1 MRPEITSWP
10 PIHNRKPTAEKTMK
24 ITVVVIT
31 ARQPVRATA
40 ASKARSVASP
50 KRWPARSSWVKACTV
65 RTASSVS
72 PPSDTMSAT
81 RAWASRDS
89 RRTLRPKITIG
100 ATTAGTTAS
109 TSSASSGLVTT
120 SMTMPPTHIRVL
132 RSATEADEAITC
144 SISWASDEM
153 RLITSPERLI
163 SNQAGPSRTTW
174 ANRSRRR
181 VPTTRSPS
189 HETR

>member
-1 MRPEITSWP
+1 MRAI
-10 PIHNRKPTAEKTMK
+10 
-24 ITVVVIT
+24 
-31 ARQPVRATA
+31 A
-40 ASKARSVASP
+40 ASKARSVACA
-50 KRWPARSSWVKACTV
+50 KRSPARSSWAKACTV

-81 RAWASRDS
+81 RACASRES
-89 RRTLRPKITIG
+89 CRTLRPKMMIG
-100 ATTAGTTAS
+100 ATTIGTTAS
-109 TSSASSGLVTT
+109 THSASLGLVTT
-120 SMTMPPTHIRVL
+120 SMAMPPTHISVL
-132 RSATEADEAITC
+132 RSATEAEEPITC

-181 VPTTRSPS
+181 SPTTRSPS
-189 HETR
+189 HDTR

>member
-1 MRPEITSWP
+1 
-10 PIHNRKPTAEKTMK
+10 MK
-24 ITVVVIT
+24 ITSVVMI
-31 ARQPVRATA
+31 ARRPMRATA
-40 ASKARSVASP
+40 ASKARSVARA
-50 KRWPARSSWVKACTV
+50 KRCPALSSWTKACTV

-81 RAWASRDS
+81 RACASRERS
-89 RRTLRPKITIG
+89 RTLRPNRMIG
-100 ATTAGTTAS
+100 ATTIGTTAS
-109 TSSASSGLVTT
+109 THNASLGLVTT

-132 RSATEADEAITC
+132 RSATEAEEPITC
-144 SISWASDEM
+144 SINWASDEM
-153 RLITSPERLI
+153 RLMTSPERLI

-189 HETR
+189 QDTR